1 MKKILAVISAM
12 ALAVSALTSFQIASA
27 AEVTIDGKVSEWK
40 GVEMQ
45 TSTNTNIEKWA
56 VMQDDKYVYFY
67 VQQNGGNEWGLPITN
82 TYVDISYASGQGGR
96 NTQIRFV
103 NMLKEFKDAWYGD
116 IDGAIG
122 AYEPSKEANKY
133 EIEFAIPQ
141 TFFVD
146 DDYTIKYCGATVKS
160 SDIKDLKEVA
170 TPEPTEAVYQG
181 VTIDGTFIDWDAVAR
196 TDVNDASL
204 EEVATVFDGDY
215 FYIYIKEKSSWLSHI
230 SR

>member
-1 MKKILAVISAM
+1 
-12 ALAVSALTSFQIASA
+12 
-27 AEVTIDGKVSEWK
+27 
-40 GVEMQ
+40 
-45 TSTNTNIEKWA
+45 
-56 VMQDDKYVYFY
+56 
-67 VQQNGGNEWGLPITN
+67 
-82 TYVDISYASGQGGR
+82 
-96 NTQIRFV
+96 
-103 NMLKEFKDAWYGD
+103 MLKEFKDAWYGD

-181 VTIDGTFIDWDAVAR
+181 VTIDGTFTDWDAVAR

-215 FYIYIKEKSSWLSHI
+215 FYIYIKEKSVGSAHQPVIRVMVNIRSI
-230 SR
+230 QI